1 MQLTPPHSSTS
12 YRTKRN
18 SCGCQPNEPAIS
30 SVRLVHGIGIV
41 VAQLLYDLL
50 DPVEFFSSSKI
61 TNNSL
66 KTVWIPVSFIRLSGY
81 GFLL

>member
-1 MQLTPPHSSTS
+1 
-12 YRTKRN
+12 
-18 SCGCQPNEPAIS
+18 
-30 SVRLVHGIGIV
+30 VRLVHSIGIV

-50 DPVEFFSSSKI
+50 DPVKFFSSSKI

-66 KTVWIPVSFIRLSGY
+66 KTVRIPVSFIRLSGY